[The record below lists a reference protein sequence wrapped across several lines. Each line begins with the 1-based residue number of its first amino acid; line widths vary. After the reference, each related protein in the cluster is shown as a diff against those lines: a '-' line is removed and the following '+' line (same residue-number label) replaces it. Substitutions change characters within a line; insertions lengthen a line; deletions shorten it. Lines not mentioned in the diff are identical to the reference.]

1 MKYINE
7 EKIKNLLTDA
17 SGLGSSRLDSILDKA
32 RSLQR
37 LSLHE
42 SAALLSVKNPEY
54 IRRIFE
60 AASFVKDTIYG
71 RRVVLFA
78 PLYISNLCANSCCY
92 CAFKSDNRLIKRK
105 ALDVPEIKTQTE
117 WLLRRGHK
125 RILMVCGEAAPG
137 GKSNVDY
144 YIEAVKA
151 IYAAAVGKNKIKR
164 VNVNCAPLSVDDF
177 KKLKASGIG
186 TYQIFQESY
195 HQETYLRMHPAGPKS
210 DPDNRIEA
218 VDRAFKAGIDDIG
231 IGALYGLFD
240 WRFETLGLLSH
251 IEHMEESLGVG
262 PHTISVP
269 RIEPAEGAE
278 MSLDPPYKLT
288 DEEFKKVVA
297 VLRLS
302 VPYTG
307 IIMSTRES
315 ARMRDELLN
324 LGVSQI
330 SAESNTSPGGYSVVN
345 KEQASMTAEKAGMTA
360 EKAGMTAE
368 KAGMTAEKAGM
379 TAEKAGMTAEK
390 AGSQFSLGDHRSL
403 DQIVGALINYDYIPS
418 FCAACYRMERTGET
432 FMQLAKPGTIKGKCS
447 MNALITLK
455 EYLDD
460 FASKEVKGAG
470 YKMIARY
477 FRQLDRSE
485 QERLKLFFAH
495 VDSGVRDEYV

>member
-7 EKIKNLLTDA
+7 EKINNLLVDA
-17 SGLGSSRLDSILDKA
+17 AKFDSRRLDIVLAKA
-32 RSLQR
+32 KSLQR
-37 LSLHE
+37 LTLEE
-42 SAALLSVKNPEY
+42 SAFLLSVESPEY
-54 IRRIFE
+54 VRKIFE
-60 AASFVKDTIYG
+60 TASFVKDTIYG

-78 PLYISNLCANSCCY
+78 PIYISNLCKNNCSY
-92 CAFKSDNRLIKRK
+92 CAFKSDNRLIKRR
-105 ALDVPEIKTQTE
+105 ALGAAEIKTQTE
-117 WLLRRGHK
+117 WLLSRGHK
-125 RILMVCGEAAPG
+125 RILMVCGEAAPA
-137 GKSNVDY
+137 GKSNVAY
-144 YIEAVKA
+144 YAEAVKA
-151 IYAAAVGKNKIKR
+151 IYAAGVGKNKIKR

-177 KKLKASGIG
+177 KRLKSSGIG

-195 HQETYLRMHPAGPKS
+195 HHQTYLRMHPSGPKS
-210 DPDNRIEA
+210 DPDNRIGA

-231 IGALYGLFD
+231 IGVLYGLFD

-251 IEHMEESLGVG
+251 IEHMEESSGVG

-269 RIEPAEGAE
+269 RIEPAEGVE
-278 MSLDPPYKLT
+278 MSSNPPYKLT
-288 DEEFKKVVA
+288 DEDFKKVVA

-315 ARMRDELLN
+315 AQMRDSLLS

-330 SAESNTSPGGYSVVN
+330 SAESNTSPGGYS
-345 KEQASMTAEKAGMTA
+345 AEKS
-360 EKAGMTAE
+360 
-368 KAGMTAEKAGM
+368 
-379 TAEKAGMTAEK
+379 GMTAEK

-403 DQIVGALINYDYIPS
+403 DQIVGALIAHDYIPS

-460 FASKEVKGAG
+460 FASGPVRMSG

-477 FRQLDRSE
+477 FKQLDPLE

>member
-7 EKIKNLLTDA
+7 EKINNLLVDTAKFD
-17 SGLGSSRLDSILDKA
+17 SRRLDVILDKA
-32 RSLQR
+32 KSLQR
-37 LSLHE
+37 LTLEE
-42 SAALLSVKNPEY
+42 SAFLLSVENPEY
-54 IRRIFE
+54 VQKIFKT
-60 AASFVKDTIYG
+60 ASFVKDAIYG

-78 PLYISNLCANSCCY
+78 PIYISNLCANNCSY

-105 ALDVPEIKTQTE
+105 ALDAAEIRTQTE
-117 WLLRRGHK
+117 WLLNRGHK
-125 RILMVCGEAAPG
+125 RILMVCGEAAPA
-137 GKSNVDY
+137 GKSNVAY
-144 YIEAVKA
+144 YTEAVKA
-151 IYAAAVGKNKIKR
+151 IYATGVGKNKIKR

-177 KKLKASGIG
+177 KKLKSSGIG

-195 HQETYLRMHPAGPKS
+195 HHQTYLRMHPNGPKS
-210 DPDNRIEA
+210 DPDNRIGA

-231 IGALYGLFD
+231 IGVLYGLFD

-269 RIEPAEGAE
+269 RIEPAEGVE
-278 MSLDPPYKLT
+278 MSSNPPYKLT
-288 DEEFKKVVA
+288 DEDFKKVVA

-315 ARMRDELLN
+315 AQMRDSLLS

-330 SAESNTSPGGYSVVN
+330 SAESNTSPGGYSAG
-345 KEQASMTAEKAGMTA
+345 KEEQAS
-360 EKAGMTAE
+360 
-368 KAGMTAEKAGM
+368 MTAEKAGM

-403 DQIVGALINYDYIPS
+403 DQIVGALITHDYIPS
-418 FCAACYRMERTGET
+418 FCAACYRMERTGEN

-460 FASKEVKGAG
+460 FASEPVRMSG

-477 FRQLDRSE
+477 FKQLDPPE